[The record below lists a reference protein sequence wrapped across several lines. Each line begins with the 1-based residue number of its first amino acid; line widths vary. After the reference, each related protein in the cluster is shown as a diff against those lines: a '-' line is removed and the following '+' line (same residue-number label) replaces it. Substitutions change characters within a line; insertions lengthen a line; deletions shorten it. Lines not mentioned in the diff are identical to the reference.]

1 MTWTKKKKNIL
12 AVVLAAVLVTVAI
25 FGVVWGVTHHSEET
39 LLRICWN
46 DSQAEYVGETEV
58 KSIDCLDQTEELI
71 YPKQQIPLTVTTISY
86 SNNLLTSDARDSKV
100 IESAIDTIN
109 SQFGFE
115 LMKMVYRT
123 DAINENGLIKT
134 SVIVHTQAAYTPSSR
149 VLSSKVPGWA
159 IHSRRSDGSIQ
170 CDVYI
175 RGGLSE
181 RFMYRVA
188 VHELGHAI
196 GFAHDDFRGSVMYPL
211 TADDT
216 ESEHMLP
223 SRFTDT
229 DCSRGGDLY
238 LTQN

>member
-12 AVVLAAVLVTVAI
+12 AVVLVAVLVIVAI
-25 FGVVWGVTHHSEET
+25 FGIGWGFMHHSEET
-39 LLRICWN
+39 LLKVCWN

-58 KSIDCLDQTEELI
+58 KSIDCLGQTEELI
-71 YPKQQIPLTVTTISY
+71 YPGQQIPLTVTTISY
-86 SNNLLTSDARDSKV
+86 SNSLLTPDARDSKV
-100 IESAIDTIN
+100 IASAVDTIN

-115 LMKMVYRT
+115 LMKMAYRS
-123 DAINENGLIKT
+123 DAINEDGLIKA
-134 SVIVHTQAAYTPSSR
+134 SVIVHTQVAYTPGSR
-149 VLSSKVPGWA
+149 ALSSKVPGWA
-159 IHSRRSDGSIQ
+159 VHSRRADGSIQ

-181 RFMYRVA
+181 RYMYRVA

-196 GFAHDDFRGSVMYPL
+196 GFAHDDFKGSVMYPL

-223 SRFTDT
+223 SRFTDA
-229 DCSRGGDLY
+229 DRSRGSDLY
-238 LTQN
+238 LTKN

>member
-1 MTWTKKKKNIL
+1 MIII
-12 AVVLAAVLVTVAI
+12 VA
-25 FGVVWGVTHHSEET
+25 FFCLMWGIMHHSEET
-39 LLRICWN
+39 LLRVCWN
-46 DSQAEYVGETEV
+46 NSQAEYVGETEV
-58 KSIDCLDQTEELI
+58 KSIPCLDQSEELI
-71 YPKQQIPLTVTTISY
+71 YSKQQTPLTVTPIS
-86 SNNLLTSDARDSKV
+86 NRNHPLDSDHRDSKV
-100 IESAIDTIN
+100 IASAVDTIN

-115 LMKMVYRT
+115 LMKMAHGT
-123 DAINENGLIKT
+123 DAMQEDGRIKA
-134 SVIVHTQAAYTPSSR
+134 SVIVHAQAAYTPGSR

-159 IHSRRSDGSIQ
+159 IHSRRADGLIQ

-216 ESEHMLP
+216 ESEHLLP

-229 DCSRGGDLY
+229 DRK
-238 LTQN
+238 